1 MSLVSQTKHTQSLP
15 LPIPSQRLLSLPV
28 TKRVSS
34 TIITKWF
41 GLFTKQFLL
50 RHGLHLV
57 GTASTLF
64 LLDIAYYSQN
74 LFQKDI
80 FSAIGWIP
88 AAKTMNAIEEV
99 YKMERAQ
106 TLIVLSLVTGSQ
118 WHSLIGWAGL
128 QFS

>member
-1 MSLVSQTKHTQSLP
+1 
-15 LPIPSQRLLSLPV
+15 
-28 TKRVSS
+28 
-34 TIITKWF
+34 
-41 GLFTKQFLL
+41 
-50 RHGLHLV
+50 
-57 GTASTLF
+57 
-64 LLDIAYYSQN
+64 LDIAYYSQN